1 MFLSDTMEEVKKE
14 NVNNPLLNE
23 VRAEREKLEKAR
35 DEARKEA
42 DRLEQLKSDQMLSGV
57 AGVRTEPLMMT
68 PQEQAKKEAKEFWKG
83 SAIED
88 AIDKYNG

>member
-1 MFLSDTMEEVKKE
+1 MEEDKKDIAP
-14 NVNNPLLNE
+14 VNPLLNE

-35 DEARKEA
+35 DEAKKEA

-57 AGVRTEPLMMT
+57 AGVRNEPLT
-68 PQEQAKKEAKEFWKG
+68 ISPQEVAKKQAKEFWKG

-88 AIDKYNG
+88 AIEKYDG